1 MAGTEAPVLEAAPVE
16 QTRAM
21 KLSVVVPTLGRRA
34 ELSALLA
41 SLRRLPQDRLEV
53 LVIDQNPP
61 GFLDEVIEGAG
72 LADLRHFRVDFR
84 GTCRAKNFGLRH
96 VTGDVV
102 NFCDDDATVD
112 PRAYEVVE
120 AAFAARPEVGM
131 LTFKVVDPDTGAP
144 CMVRFAS
151 SDVPV
156 DPRNFNTVTIEFSQ
170 FWRVP
175 VIEALGGYDET
186 LGVGAYFGAEESMDL
201 VIRALRLDV
210 KMQYVDEVL
219 FRHPNKAAAPL
230 RRYYEYARG
239 TGRIAWLHG
248 TEPFVARTLGLF
260 VAKSVV
266 GAGLYGLWKP
276 RASMRYLARLGG
288 FAVGFANSVAG
299 RHVEPGS

>member
-1 MAGTEAPVLEAAPVE
+1 
-16 QTRAM
+16 M

-53 LVIDQNPP
+53 LVVDQNPP
-61 GFLDEVIEGAG
+61 GFLDEVIAGAG

-84 GTCRAKNFGLRH
+84 GTCRAKNFALRH

-112 PRAYEVVE
+112 LRAFEVVE
-120 AAFAARPEVGM
+120 AAFAARPDVGM
-131 LTFKVVDPDTGAP
+131 LSFKIVDPQTGEP
-144 CMVRFAS
+144 CMVRYAQGEVAI
-151 SDVPV
+151 D
-156 DPRNFNTVTIEFSQ
+156 RTNFNTVTIEAAQ
-170 FWRVP
+170 YWKV
-175 VIEALGGYDET
+175 ETLHALGGFDET

-201 VIRALRLDV
+201 VIRALRRQV
-210 KMQYVDEVL
+210 KMRYVDEVL
-219 FRHPNKAAAPL
+219 LYHPNKSSAPL

-239 TGRIAWLHG
+239 TGRIAYLHG
-248 TEPFVARTLGLF
+248 TEPFVARSLGLF

-266 GAGLYGLWKP
+266 GAGLYGVWKP
-276 RASMRYLARLGG
+276 RESMRYLARLGG

-299 RHVEPGS
+299 RHVEPGT